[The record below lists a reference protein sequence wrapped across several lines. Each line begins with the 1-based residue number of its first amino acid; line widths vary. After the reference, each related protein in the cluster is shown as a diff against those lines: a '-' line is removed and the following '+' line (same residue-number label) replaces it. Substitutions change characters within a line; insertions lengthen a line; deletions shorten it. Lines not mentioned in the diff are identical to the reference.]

1 MFIATTWLYYKIF
14 MSKKDG
20 PEIDKLREI
29 VAILRSPNGCPWDK
43 KQTHMSLRYN
53 AIEEAY
59 ELVESIEKKRDDEI
73 IEELGDLLLQVV
85 LHAQIAQERGAF
97 DFDKICSNI
106 REKLIRRHPHVFGDK
121 VLHDVDGVW
130 SQWEA
135 LKLQEKKG
143 TESERKS
150 VFDGIPKHLPS
161 LLYAEKVLKKAKR
174 IGIFLDFLDS
184 DEKYT
189 KETLGRKLFA
199 LVYYAYSRKWS
210 AEALLRSEVKK
221 IENKLRKLEASKRQ
235 EKSAEGT
242 ISNHSNNTTGKSK
255 PRKQNK
261 KGN

>member
-1 MFIATTWLYYKIF
+1 MI
-14 MSKKDG
+14 KKDG
-20 PEIDKLREI
+20 SEIDKLREI

-53 AIEEAY
+53 AVEEAY
-59 ELVESIEKKRDDEI
+59 ELVESIEKKKDDEL

-97 DFDKICSNI
+97 DFDKICKNI
-106 REKLIRRHPHVFGDK
+106 REKLVRRHPHVFGDK
-121 VLHDVDGVW
+121 VLHDIDGVW

-135 LKLQEKKG
+135 LKLEEKKG

-174 IGIFLDFLDS
+174 IGILLDFLDS
-184 DEKYT
+184 EEKYT

-221 IENKLRKLEASKRQ
+221 IESKLRKLEASNKPRESSEHSLSNHNNNTP
-235 EKSAEGT
+235 EKSKTA
-242 ISNHSNNTTGKSK
+242 K
-255 PRKQNK
+255 RKK

>member
-1 MFIATTWLYYKIF
+1 
-14 MSKKDG
+14 MSKE
-20 PEIDKLREI
+20 PISEIDKLRE
-29 VAILRSPNGCPWDK
+29 VVSILRSPDGCPWDK

-53 AIEEAY
+53 AVEEAY
-59 ELVESIEKKRDDEI
+59 ELVESIEKKRDEEL

-97 DFDKICSNI
+97 DFDKICKNI

-143 TESERKS
+143 TASERKS

-161 LLYAEKVLKKAKR
+161 LLYAEKLLKKAKR
-174 IGIFLDFLDS
+174 IGIFLEFLEP

-189 KETLGRKLFA
+189 KENLGRKLFA
-199 LVYYAYSRKWS
+199 LAHYAYAKGWS
-210 AEALLRSEVKK
+210 AEALLRAEIKK
-221 IENKLRKLEASKRQ
+221 MESKLRKVEKKMKAGKPL
-235 EKSAEGT
+235 EKSNG
-242 ISNHSNNTTGKSK
+242 NHENNNTGSSK
-255 PRKQNK
+255 DS
-261 KGN
+261 